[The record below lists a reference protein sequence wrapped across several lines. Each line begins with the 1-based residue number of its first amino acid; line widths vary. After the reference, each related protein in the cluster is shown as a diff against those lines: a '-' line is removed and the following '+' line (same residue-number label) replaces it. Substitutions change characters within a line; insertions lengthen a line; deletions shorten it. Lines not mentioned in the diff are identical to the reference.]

1 MIPRLKEISKT
12 RYTWNNILGNVKSNP
27 LLYFY
32 PRHVDDIREIVLEA
46 EQKKYRVRA
55 VGSGHS
61 FSEAAKGDEFM
72 MDMKWLRHIDIYK
85 APFVKPAFSA
95 NKFVIADAGTTIKRT
110 NLKLDKAGLALI
122 NMGAVDFQTLSGALM
137 TGTHGSG
144 IKEPAFPD
152 MVRALRIVGKNAEL
166 IQIEP
171 TDGITDPIAHQQHAS
186 NINLIQDDDVFYS
199 TVLSFGAMGIVYQL
213 VLEVVPSYWIVESR
227 YLDKWSNVKAQ
238 ILDGSFMAKVYAN
251 DWLSFRI
258 NPHKID
264 GDHLVSIIVQNRENF
279 PPPKW
284 KRGMRNLI
292 STIGGNL
299 EFLVEGVIRAANFKP
314 NLTPKKIQTSMKL
327 MKYKRHKDKSYRVL
341 FQGGA
346 AALRYGVS
354 SEFAFK
360 ADPQLLVTV
369 MEKIFE
375 QTRFYVAYANIYHPS
390 YIPLRFTMQSKA
402 YLSPSNKSETMYI
415 DVPTLYGILGYE
427 DLLEAYQEQ
436 LLPLGG
442 MPHWGKM
449 NKILYQRH
457 DAIHAFY
464 PKYQKW
470 IDVRRQMD
478 PNGTFLNDFIVRMG
492 LE

>member
-32 PRHVDDIREIVLEA
+32 PEHVDDIREIILEA
-46 EQKKYRVRA
+46 ELKGYRVRA

-72 MDMKWLRHIDIYK
+72 MDMKKFRNIVRYK
-85 APFVKPAFSA
+85 EPFLKPQFNS
-95 NKFVIADAGTTIKRT
+95 KEYVLVDAGTTIKRT
-110 NLKLDKAGLALI
+110 NRKLDDLGLALI
-122 NMGAVDFQTLSGALM
+122 NMGAVDFQTVSGALM

-144 IKEPAFPD
+144 IKMPAFPD

-171 TDGITDPIAHQQHAS
+171 TDGITDPAVHELHS
-186 NINLIQDDDVFYS
+186 NIRLIQDDDIFYS

-213 VLEVVPSYWIVESR
+213 VLEVVPRYWLVESR
-227 YLDKWSNVKAQ
+227 YLDKWSNVKVQ
-238 ILDGSFMAKVYAN
+238 IQDGTFFNKVYQN
-251 DWLSFRI
+251 DFLSFRV
-258 NPHKID
+258 NPHEID
-264 GDHLVSIIVQNRENF
+264 GDHLVSIILQNREYD

-292 STIGGNL
+292 ATVGGDL
-299 EFLVEGVIRAANFKP
+299 EFIVEGTIRVANFKP
-314 NLTPKKIQTSMKL
+314 NLTPKKIQFTMNL

-360 ADPQLLVTV
+360 ADPQLLIDVL
-369 MEKIFE
+369 EKIFA
-375 QTRFYVAYANIYHPS
+375 QTKFYAAYANLYQPS
-390 YIPLRFTMQSKA
+390 YIPLRFTQQSKA
-402 YLSPSNKSETMYI
+402 YLSTANKGETMYV
-415 DVPTLYGILGYE
+415 DVPTLYGVLGFE
-427 DLLEAYQEQ
+427 DLLESYQEQ
-436 LLPLGG
+436 LIPLGG
-442 MPHWGKM
+442 FPHWGKM

-457 DAIHAFY
+457 DVIHMAM

-470 IDVRRQMD
+470 IDVRRAMD
-478 PNGTFLNDFIVRMG
+478 PNNTFISDFIIKMG
-492 LE
+492 LK

>member
-72 MDMKWLRHIDIYK
+72 MDMKWLRHLSIYE
-85 APFVKPAFSA
+85 APVVKSAFSA
-95 NKFVIADAGTTIKRT
+95 NKYVIADAGTTIKRT
-110 NLKLDKAGLALI
+110 NRKLDKAGLALI

-152 MVRALRIVGKNAEL
+152 MVRSLRIVGRNAEL

-171 TDGITDPIAHQQHAS
+171 TDGITDPVVHQQHAS
-186 NINLIQDDDVFYS
+186 NIKLIQDDDIFYS

-227 YLDKWSNVKAQ
+227 HLYKWSEIKPQ
-238 ILDGSFMAKVYAN
+238 ILDGRFMADVYAN
-251 DWLSFRI
+251 DWLSFRV
-258 NPHKID
+258 NPHEIN
-264 GDHLVSIIVQNRENF
+264 GDRLVSIIRQNRENF

-292 STIGGNL
+292 STIGGDL

-314 NLTPKKIQTSMKL
+314 DLTPKKIQTSMKL

-346 AALRYGVS
+346 AALRYGIS
-354 SEFAFK
+354 SEIAFK
-360 ADPQLLVTV
+360 ADPQLLVEV
-369 MEKIFE
+369 MESIFE
-375 QTRFYVAYANIYHPS
+375 QTKFNVAYAKIYHPS
-390 YIPLRFTMQSKA
+390 YIPLRFTQQSKA
-402 YLSPSNKSETMYI
+402 FLSPAYNGETMFI
-415 DVPTLYGILGYE
+415 DIPTLYGILGYA
-427 DLLEAYQEQ
+427 DLLESYQERMIG
-436 LLPLGG
+436 LGG
-442 MPHWGKM
+442 FPHWGKM
-449 NKILYQRH
+449 NMVLYTRH
-457 DAIHAFY
+457 DVIQAKM
-464 PKYQKW
+464 PMLQKW

-478 PNGTFLNDFIVRMG
+478 PDGMFLNDFIKRMG